1 MKVWLCFAM
10 IMFRR
15 CEVMLMTSR
24 TVTGKAL
31 ALGAMVV
38 TIGGLNLQPAQA
50 QFFMIESAPV
60 VESAP
65 SAHDMYMPSHSN
77 IYTPSREIMRI
88 QTPHRVY
95 HQPPHRVYQAPT
107 VYYQR
112 TEIVSP
118 DGSQRVILE
127 DPVGYSPGYYSAPG
141 YYSVSPRTFHRHHRP
156 DRHPASSSIRIPVT
170 NTQRFIYRF

>member
-1 MKVWLCFAM
+1 
-10 IMFRR
+10 
-15 CEVMLMTSR
+15 MLMTSR

-60 VESAP
+60 VGSAP
-65 SAHDMYMPSHSN
+65 FFDQSSHQPLTIGQNHAIGHSAHDIYMPSHSN

-127 DPVGYSPGYYSAPG
+127 DPVGYSPGYYS
-141 YYSVSPRTFHRHHRP
+141 VSPRTFHRHHRP